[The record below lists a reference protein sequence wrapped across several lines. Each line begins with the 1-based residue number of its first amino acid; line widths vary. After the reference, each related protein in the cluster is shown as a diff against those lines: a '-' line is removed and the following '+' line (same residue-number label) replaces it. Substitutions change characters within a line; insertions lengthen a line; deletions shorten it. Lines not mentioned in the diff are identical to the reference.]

1 MADHNQPVF
10 KCRDPQHGNPR
21 CGKPRSEAALE
32 ATIADAV
39 EVCTINLVVVT
50 NVQLVTDQHEPI
62 GKSSEKNGRKKTLN
76 RSPQPPSPTV
86 GLMTLDRVYQRH
98 YLARMR
104 TQWGIILS
112 YESFSESPKPSNVS
126 QGECDRLPRSREN
139 NWRLQDGLAPLQV
152 QEEEEHLGGG

>member
-39 EVCTINLVVVT
+39 EVDSTKLVVT

-62 GKSSEKNGRKKTLN
+62 GKSSEKNGRKK
-76 RSPQPPSPTV
+76 
-86 GLMTLDRVYQRH
+86 H
-98 YLARMR
+98 
-104 TQWGIILS
+104 
-112 YESFSESPKPSNVS
+112 
-126 QGECDRLPRSREN
+126 
-139 NWRLQDGLAPLQV
+139 
-152 QEEEEHLGGG
+152 